1 MYIES
6 FDKTLYSKSIIY
18 FFIFLFLQLFGG
30 NLLSIIG
37 CDIISNN
44 ITFFVYGLLFVFSII
59 LFGTKILF
67 PGLKKFDKSYF
78 NTFAV
83 IGIITFFAIIF
94 SGIAIDLMGISNSNE
109 NEIDTAL
116 TSNYINYALTAVVAI
131 IFAPISEE
139 IFFRFVV
146 YRSLE
151 KINPILSHIC
161 VALLFGF
168 FHIWNY
174 VLIQCDYIQLIN
186 MIPYICM
193 SLGFSILYQKAKNI
207 WYPIILHGIINFIA
221 VAL

>member
-1 MYIES
+1 MYVES

-18 FFIFLFLQLFGG
+18 SLIFLFLQLFGG
-30 NLLSIIG
+30 NLLSIIS
-37 CDIISNN
+37 CNIISNN
-44 ITFFVYGLLFVFSII
+44 ITFFIYGLLLIFSI
-59 LFGTKILF
+59 LAFWKKTLF
-67 PGLKKFDKSYF
+67 PALKNFDKSYF
-78 NTFAV
+78 DTFVV

-94 SGIAIDLMGISNSNE
+94 SGIAIDLMGIYNSNE

-116 TSNYINYALTAVVAI
+116 TSNYINYALTAVAAI

-174 VLIQCDYIQLIN
+174 VLIQGDYIQLIN
-186 MIPYICM
+186 IIPYICM
-193 SLGFSILYQKAKNI
+193 SLGFSVLYQKAKNI
-207 WYPIILHGIINFIA
+207 WYPILLHCAINFIA
-221 VAL
+221 IVL